1 MDALGFIFYAKS
13 PRHIEPEAARR
24 IIAQLPP
31 LVAAVGV
38 FVNEEM
44 ARVAPLVREC
54 GLQYAQ
60 LHGGESPE
68 YCREL
73 AARAGCRVLKAIR
86 VGPATKAADIAPYR
100 GAVCGYLLDTYHQD
114 AVGGT
119 GAVFDWALID
129 RLELDHPFCLPGG
142 LRGQYRPR
150 LAQADPLAWTPT
162 PAWSRRRASRTT
174 TSSSGSWPGAGRR
187 HQLSAPAAGRSGIR
201 GLQFLFVALRLRARL
216 WLARDHHPV
225 QVHARPGTAG

>member
-1 MDALGFIFYAKS
+1 MNGRVRVKICGITRAADAQCAAAAGVDALGFIFYAKS
-13 PRHIEPEAARR
+13 PRHIEAEAARQ

-44 ARVAPLVREC
+44 ARVEAVVRGC

-86 VGPATKAADIAPYR
+86 VGPATTAADIAPYR
-100 GAVCGYLLDTYHQD
+100 GAVCGFLLDTFHQD

-129 RLELDHPFCLPGG
+129 RLELDRPFLLAGG
-142 LRGQYRPR
+142 LSADNIAAA
-150 LAQADPLAWTPT
+150 LAEAQPFGVDANSGLEQAPGIKDHDLIQRFMALVRAAATSPQ
-162 PAWSRRRASRTT
+162 RAS
-174 TSSSGSWPGAGRR
+174 S
-187 HQLSAPAAGRSGIR
+187 
-201 GLQFLFVALRLRARL
+201 RA
-216 WLARDHHPV
+216 
-225 QVHARPGTAG
+225 

>member
-1 MDALGFIFYAKS
+1 MNGRVRVKICGMTRIDDAQCAAAAGVDALGFIFYAKS

-24 IIAQLPP
+24 IIAGLPP
-31 LVAAVGV
+31 LVDAVGV

-44 ARVAPLVREC
+44 VRVEAVVRRC

-60 LHGGESPE
+60 LHGAEPPD

-86 VGPATKAADIAPYR
+86 VGPVTTAADIAPYR
-100 GAVCGYLLDTYHQD
+100 GAVCGFLLDTYQQE

-129 RLELDHPFCLPGG
+129 RLQLDRPFLLAGG
-142 LRGQYRPR
+142 LSVDNIAAALE
-150 LAQADPLAWTPT
+150 LAQPFGVDANSGLERAPGIKDHDLIERFMTAVRAAATSPQ
-162 PAWSRRRASRTT
+162 RAS
-174 TSSSGSWPGAGRR
+174 S
-187 HQLSAPAAGRSGIR
+187 
-201 GLQFLFVALRLRARL
+201 RA
-216 WLARDHHPV
+216 
-225 QVHARPGTAG
+225 

>member
-1 MDALGFIFYAKS
+1 MNGRVRVKICGMTRIDDAQCAAAAGVDALGFIFYAKS

-24 IIAQLPP
+24 IIAGLPP
-31 LVAAVGV
+31 LVDAVGV

-44 ARVAPLVREC
+44 ARVEAVVRGC

-60 LHGGESPE
+60 LHGGESPD

-86 VGPATKAADIAPYR
+86 VGPATTATDIAPYR
-100 GAVCGYLLDTYHQD
+100 GAVCGFLLDTYQQD

-129 RLELDHPFCLPGG
+129 RLQLDRPFLLAGG
-142 LRGQYRPR
+142 LSVDNIAAALTQ
-150 LAQADPLAWTPT
+150 AQPFGVDANSGLERVPGIKDHDLIERFMTAVRAAATSPQ
-162 PAWSRRRASRTT
+162 RAS
-174 TSSSGSWPGAGRR
+174 S
-187 HQLSAPAAGRSGIR
+187 
-201 GLQFLFVALRLRARL
+201 RA
-216 WLARDHHPV
+216 
-225 QVHARPGTAG
+225 

>member
-1 MDALGFIFYAKS
+1 MNSRVRVKICGMTRADDALCAAAAGVDALGFIFYAKS

-44 ARVAPLVREC
+44 ARVEAVVREC

-73 AARAGCRVLKAIR
+73 AERASCRVLKAIR
-86 VGPATKAADIAPYR
+86 VGPTTTAADIAPYR
-100 GAVCGYLLDTYHQD
+100 GAVCGYLLDTLHQD

-119 GAVFDWALID
+119 GAVFDWTLIHRFALD
-129 RLELDHPFCLPGG
+129 RPFLLAGG
-142 LRGQYRPR
+142 LSVDNIVAALEQ
-150 LAQADPLAWTPT
+150 AQPYGVDANSGLERAPGIKDHDRIERFMALMRSAAGSPQ
-162 PAWSRRRASRTT
+162 RAS
-174 TSSSGSWPGAGRR
+174 S
-187 HQLSAPAAGRSGIR
+187 
-201 GLQFLFVALRLRARL
+201 RA
-216 WLARDHHPV
+216 
-225 QVHARPGTAG
+225 

>member
-1 MDALGFIFYAKS
+1 MNGRVRVKICGMTRADDALCAAAAGVDALGFIFYAKS

-44 ARVAPLVREC
+44 ARVATLVREC
-54 GLQYAQ
+54 GLQYVQ

-86 VGPATKAADIAPYR
+86 VGPATTAAVIAPY
-100 GAVCGYLLDTYHQD
+100 AEVVSGYLLDTYEQGR
-114 AVGGT
+114 VGGT
-119 GAVFDWALID
+119 GAAFDWSLIA
-129 RLELDHPFCLPGG
+129 RLGLEKPFLLAGG
-142 LRGQYRPR
+142 LDSGNIDTALRSVRPYGVDANSG
-150 LAQADPLAWTPT
+150 LETAPGHKDHDLI
-162 PAWSRRRASRTT
+162 RR
-174 TSSSGSWPGAGRR
+174 
-187 HQLSAPAAGRSGIR
+187 
-201 GLQFLFVALRLRARL
+201 FVAAVRSFENA
-216 WLARDHHPV
+216 A
-225 QVHARPGTAG
+225 